1 LHIGPLKDGTYVK
14 TGVKTV
20 HVARTEVDRVWA
32 GHDACFALSLTKSH
46 RKMLS
51 ACKGVV
57 ALKIPVPPTK
67 SFAAEI
73 FLMKVDP
80 VTMIHGRYQTTVY
93 TFFIS
98 SGQFSSPVLRLSTW
112 VQSTA
117 VPRWYFDLVAESR
130 VIFIFVQGPAY
141 RYRYVRKG
149 MRIILRD
156 GHARGI
162 GVVLKSC
169 QCQQ

>member
-1 LHIGPLKDGTYVK
+1 
-14 TGVKTV
+14 
-20 HVARTEVDRVWA
+20 VWA

-73 FLMKVDP
+73 FLMKGDP

-98 SGQFSSPVLRLSTW
+98 SGQFSSPVLRLSAR

-117 VPRWYFDLVAESR
+117 VPRWNFDLVAEHGSHSLSCKDQR
-130 VIFIFVQGPAY
+130 
-141 RYRYVRKG
+141 
-149 MRIILRD
+149 MLE
-156 GHARGI
+156 RGCLSSFAKVAS
-162 GVVLKSC
+162 VVLALS
-169 QCQQ
+169 